1 MSTPSSE
8 HHPPQPPYQ
17 PVPAP
22 PLRPEDERTWA
33 ILVHLLPLLSVGVLG
48 PLVVWLVFRGRGP
61 FLEHH
66 AKESLNFQLTVL
78 IALLVSVVAFALTFG
93 FLAFAP
99 VAVYL
104 GALVLQI
111 LAAVAASRWEWYR
124 YPVTIRFVS

>member
-1 MSTPSSE
+1 MSTPSFE
-8 HHPPQPPYQ
+8 QQPQQPPYQ

-33 ILVHLLPLLSVGVLG
+33 ILVHLLPLVGVSFLG

-78 IALLVSVVAFALTFG
+78 IALLVSLVAVAVTFG
-93 FLAFAP
+93 IVVFAP
-99 VAVYL
+99 FAVYL
-104 GALVLQI
+104 GALVLQV